1 MDIVDKIGELFL
13 GRRHGDRPDER
24 AARAADA
31 GRDQEGDGRPHPLPL
46 LLPQPLRPRQ
56 GRPGAA
62 TNQSAC
68 SGHVITIRTSYWP
81 GVQGRGCGD
90 RGPRGGLRVHQG
102 EPQRGPR
109 AARHQVDR
117 GQVPRTNES
126 TASGHVTQR
135 SPLIGQVLRDA
146 GRHHAGPL
154 LHGGQPRQRHDGL
167 RAPGTEGEY
176 IHEP

>member
-1 MDIVDKIGELFL
+1 MSVQHAQLMLAEIRKVTAAPIRYLFYSHNHYDHAK
-13 GRRHGDRPDER
+13 GGQVRRVFWS
-24 AARAADA
+24 
-31 GRDQEGDGRPHPLPL
+31 RDHN
-46 LLPQPLRPRQ
+46 
-56 GRPGAA
+56 
-62 TNQSAC
+62 T
-68 SGHVITIRTSYWP
+68 TSYWP

-126 TASGHVTQR
+126 PASGHVTQC
-135 SPLIGQVLRDA
+135 SPLIGQVLRDS

-167 RAPGTEGEY
+167 RAPGTEGENT
-176 IHEP
+176 